1 MRAPV
6 MFGIFIFSISISCA
20 NTEKIIYTHTT
31 EKQKTQ
37 KKIIKTN
44 APFTHFCLNFLGI
57 ASIIKG
63 AGIHV
68 PVIRSC
74 VEIKRVNF
82 YYLSAGILLLTTSQV
97 LRYLEQKKRSA
108 QLENNTQNT
117 FVPVPTKLP
126 PAVFRVKQ
134 LSLQKQ

>member
-6 MFGIFIFSISISCA
+6 MFGIVIFSIGITCA
-20 NTEKIIYTHTT
+20 HTEKIIYTRTT

-37 KKIIKTN
+37 KKVIQTN
-44 APFTHFCLNFLGI
+44 APLTHFCLNFLGI

-63 AGIHV
+63 SGIHV
-68 PVIRSC
+68 PIVRSC

-97 LRYLEQKKRSA
+97 LHYLEPKDED
-108 QLENNTQNT
+108 LQNE
-117 FVPVPTKLP
+117 
-126 PAVFRVKQ
+126 
-134 LSLQKQ
+134 